1 MAESW
6 RDPVLREPPAK
17 RRDIDPI
24 APTKHPWNLPARLS
38 LPHCS
43 CNPEDSYV
51 AIPRE
56 ANLPIDEEARRVVAG
71 VSQAVVAVA
80 SIDVSFSFR
89 ITEKPCKR
97 NKRQENEIMQTL
109 KRYCRPSIMA
119 FGVNLHN
126 AQSSPWMK
134 VPTTLHEG
142 LDGLVVELALRAASS
157 VGLRQRDLIIQCNGR
172 RVATSLQL
180 FEILVEN
187 IGKMVELT
195 VIKAEDGTAHSIHL
209 PVEETV
215 EKNFYSWPISN
226 YHGGFL

>member
-56 ANLPIDEEARRVVAG
+56 ANLPIDEEARRVAAG

-80 SIDVSFSFR
+80 SIDGSFMGPLLRVPDSC
-89 ITEKPCKR
+89 TV
-97 NKRQENEIMQTL
+97 
-109 KRYCRPSIMA
+109 RYCRPSIMA

-142 LDGLVVELALRAASS
+142 LDDLVVELVSRLICF
-157 VGLRQRDLIIQCNGR
+157 GLRHRDLIIQCNGR

>member
-56 ANLPIDEEARRVVAG
+56 ANLPIDEEARRVAAG

-80 SIDVSFSFR
+80 SID
-89 ITEKPCKR
+89 
-97 NKRQENEIMQTL
+97 
-109 KRYCRPSIMA
+109 
-119 FGVNLHN
+119 
-126 AQSSPWMK
+126 
-134 VPTTLHEG
+134 
-142 LDGLVVELALRAASS
+142 
-157 VGLRQRDLIIQCNGR
+157 
-172 RVATSLQL
+172 
-180 FEILVEN
+180 
-187 IGKMVELT
+187 
-195 VIKAEDGTAHSIHL
+195 
-209 PVEETV
+209 
-215 EKNFYSWPISN
+215 
-226 YHGGFL
+226 GGIAVQV